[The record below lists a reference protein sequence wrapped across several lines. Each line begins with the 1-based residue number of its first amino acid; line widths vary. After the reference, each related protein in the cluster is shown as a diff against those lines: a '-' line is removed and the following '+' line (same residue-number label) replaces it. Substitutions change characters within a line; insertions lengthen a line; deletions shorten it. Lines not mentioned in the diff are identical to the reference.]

1 MNVRRATIRRGLTP
15 TNALQKQCTW
25 TTGVNALEQRCFDLT
40 NRQRTRRGLRPLAE
54 DVALSGAARRHSEDM
69 LRRRFFAHINPDR
82 QSPGDRIAAAVGR
95 PVGTNGENL
104 WMRSGSLPTTT
115 LFVAIEEAV
124 AQLMGSPVHRR
135 NIMNAVYTHLGIGV
149 AVTASELR
157 VTQLFARFDV

>member
-1 MNVRRATIRRGLTP
+1 M
-15 TNALQKQCTW
+15 
-25 TTGVNALEQRCFDLT
+25 
-40 NRQRTRRGLRPLAE
+40 
-54 DVALSGAARRHSEDM
+54 SGAARRHSEDM

-157 VTQLFARFDV
+157 VTQLFARFEG